1 MHADRNGTWGP
12 HPGYALLPALAI
24 LGACGWLL
32 SRNQEPIAPSGT
44 AVTAMK
50 PVEGSVAALG
60 EMPIEVRYGVPTAA
74 TAYLWKAKQQL
85 P

>member
-24 LGACGWLL
+24 LGFCGWIL
-32 SRNQEPIAPSGT
+32 SRNQGPIAPPSGT

-50 PVEGSVAALG
+50 PIEGADGG
-60 EMPIEVRYGVPTAA
+60 EMPIEVRYGVPTEA